1 MTVNETH
8 FEVFTNDSAYLGRYE
23 VETKLVNRKYGKEL
37 DKYSFILR
45 IEEAI
50 VLEGPIDK
58 GNNTEN

>member
-1 MTVNETH
+1 
-8 FEVFTNDSAYLGRYE
+8 LGRYE
-23 VETKLVNRKYGKEL
+23 VETKLMNRKYGKEL
-37 DKYSFILR
+37 DKYSFILM